1 MARYAPR
8 FWHFFYH
15 RLEDGAL
22 GSLHVVDISAKTRI
36 LGQPGMSAGCGKPVA
51 DWRCTGAE
59 STDHVA
65 RMQMMAS
72 KPRKKHPGRRG
83 DPVSLHPLTM
93 DQAVDAIF
101 AIKPDDV
108 RKILAK
114 RPGKGKKK

>member
-1 MARYAPR
+1 MP
-8 FWHFFYH
+8 
-15 RLEDGAL
+15 
-22 GSLHVVDISAKTRI
+22 K
-36 LGQPGMSAGCGKPVA
+36 QPA
-51 DWRCTGAE
+51 
-59 STDHVA
+59 
-65 RMQMMAS
+65 
-72 KPRKKHPGRRG
+72 KKHPGRRG